1 MADQKRRLAAI
12 LSADVVEY
20 SRLMGDDEEATIEVL
35 VNFRDVFSK
44 RIENFHGRVV
54 DTAGDSVLSVFDSVV
69 EAVRC
74 AMEIQLVLSEQNE
87 ALSDDRKMRFRI
99 GINLGDIIEKEDGTV
114 YGEGVNI
121 AARMEGLADPG
132 GVTLSEDAYR
142 QVRTKLAVTFE
153 DMGDQEV
160 KNIAERIRTFRLV
173 ASEGVRSAPVSQAPL
188 ELPDKP
194 SIAVLPFQ
202 NLSGD
207 PEQEYFSDGLTED
220 IITDLSKLSGLL
232 VIGRNSSFA
241 YKAKTVDLTKVG
253 RELGVHYALEG
264 SVQKAGNRVR
274 INAKLTDTTSSRYVW
289 TERYDGTF
297 DDVFALQDDITDK
310 IVSALSVELTAAEQQ
325 RKGSEYTT
333 SVEAYE
339 HFLKARVLYHQQP
352 GPATNAR
359 ALALLDTAL
368 GLDSSFALA
377 QAHRGFVKFAAW
389 FFGWHTDAAAL
400 DMAIRDA
407 EAAVFKDPNLAIG
420 HSYLGWMH
428 MWKDGHDRSIS
439 EHEQALALD
448 PNSSDAQLFYSSSL
462 IFSGQPER
470 AEAPMIHAHRLDPH
484 LSAQALLNYVH
495 LYVHLGRYEDAGRH
509 RDELLEKAPDFPAAH
524 IYDAMLRN
532 ASGDK
537 EGVRRSGEEILRLMP
552 KATVAGLSRR
562 FPYAKPE
569 QQARLLD
576 GLRAAGLPE
585 S

>member
-1 MADQKRRLAAI
+1 
-12 LSADVVEY
+12 
-20 SRLMGDDEEATIEVL
+20 
-35 VNFRDVFSK
+35 
-44 RIENFHGRVV
+44 VV

-74 AMEIQLVLSEQNE
+74 AMEIQIALSERNE
-87 ALSDDRKMRFRI
+87 ELSEDRKMRFRI
-99 GINLGDIIEKEDGTV
+99 GINVGDIVEKDDGTV

-142 QVRTKLAVTFE
+142 QVRTKLKVTFE

-160 KNIAERIRTFRLV
+160 KNIAERIRAFRVLDPERARAARGSPGSP
-173 ASEGVRSAPVSQAPL
+173 ASSTAPISPGAL

-220 IITDLSKLSGLL
+220 IITDLSKLSGLF

-274 INAKLTDTTSSRYVW
+274 INAKLADRTTSHYVW

-297 DDVFALQDDITDK
+297 DDVFALQDEITGK
-310 IVSALSVELTAAEQQ
+310 IVSALSVELTPAEEA
-325 RKGSEYTT
+325 RRGSEYTT
-333 SVEAYE
+333 SAEAYD
-339 HFLKARVLYHQQP
+339 HFLKGRVLYHQHP
-352 GPATNAR
+352 GPATNAEALVMLDA
-359 ALALLDTAL
+359 ALALDP
-368 GLDSSFALA
+368 SFAFA

-389 FFGWHTDAAAL
+389 FFGWNTDVDAVDL
-400 DMAIRDA
+400 AIGDA
-407 EAAVFKDPNLAIG
+407 EASIAKDPDLAIG

-428 MWKDGHDRSIS
+428 MWKDGHDRSLS

-470 AEAPMIHAHRLDPH
+470 AEAPMIRAHRLDPH

-495 LYVHLGRYEDAGRH
+495 LYVHLQRYADAERF

-532 ASGDK
+532 ASGDDV
-537 EGVRRSGEEILRLMP
+537 GVRKSGKEILRLMP
-552 KATVAGLSRR
+552 KATVASLSRQ
-562 FPYAKPE
+562 FPYAKSE
-569 QQARLLD
+569 QQDRLLT